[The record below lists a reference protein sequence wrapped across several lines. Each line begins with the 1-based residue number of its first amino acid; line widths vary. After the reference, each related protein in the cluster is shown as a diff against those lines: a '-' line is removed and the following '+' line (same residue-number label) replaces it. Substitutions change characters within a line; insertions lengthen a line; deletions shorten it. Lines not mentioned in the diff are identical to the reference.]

1 MELLEIFKTLVKIPS
16 PSMKE
21 DKVAEKIIEILDN
34 AGINAWQDDFGN
46 VYAKIEG
53 DKDKAG
59 LLLSAHMDVV
69 GDDRPVNI
77 IEKDGF
83 IETDKTRTLGADD
96 KAGVAA
102 IIKLLLDIKQN
113 SNKPDSGI
121 FGKRDFGTIE
131 AVFTRDEENSMSGI
145 HNVEFDQLNSEY
157 ILVLDSDKLGN
168 FEVSGAGY
176 LKLTVSIKT
185 PFGGHSGLDISDS
198 KRLNAAKLISEIV
211 SKIPQGVYKFDNN
224 TKNVVTSINIG
235 AIAAGGLENSMYQA
249 VNKGLKGEAAVEFMA
264 ENSMSNII
272 NTSAVAHYSIRSSD
286 NKAQEELISEIKE
299 IINNFNERYGE
310 IKEEG
315 LNLPALAHAEIKI
328 EEHLPVFEKSN
339 DEFLINIAK
348 NAAKKADI
356 NLKVSSFH
364 AGAETHIYANRK
376 NIIGK
381 NFKPVLMGIADVFN
395 MHSSDEKINIQSYK
409 KGYEFLKEFLKE
421 L

>member
-131 AVFTRDEENSMSGI
+131 AVFTRDEENLMS
-145 HNVEFDQLNSEY
+145 
-157 ILVLDSDKLGN
+157 
-168 FEVSGAGY
+168 VSVKGLYPCGEGTGY
-176 LKLTVSIKT
+176 
-185 PFGGHSGLDISDS
+185 
-198 KRLNAAKLISEIV
+198 
-211 SKIPQGVYKFDNN
+211 
-224 TKNVVTSINIG
+224 
-235 AIAAGGLENSMYQA
+235 AGGIRRR
-249 VNKGLKGEAAVEFMA
+249 MA
-264 ENSMSNII
+264 E
-272 NTSAVAHYSIRSSD
+272 AV
-286 NKAQEELISEIKE
+286 
-299 IINNFNERYGE
+299 
-310 IKEEG
+310 
-315 LNLPALAHAEIKI
+315 
-328 EEHLPVFEKSN
+328 
-339 DEFLINIAK
+339 
-348 NAAKKADI
+348 
-356 NLKVSSFH
+356 
-364 AGAETHIYANRK
+364 
-376 NIIGK
+376 
-381 NFKPVLMGIADVFN
+381 
-395 MHSSDEKINIQSYK
+395 
-409 KGYEFLKEFLKE
+409 
-421 L
+421 